1 LTSMIGTGDKGML
14 VVLRFRNGR
23 TERVSLVNIDSETE
37 QVTGIG
43 ADQRNAAVSFGEL
56 KAVFFPHALQEA
68 EIDSSPASTIAVEF
82 SDGEVIRGR
91 AHYNPEKNGF
101 FLFPLDRSKNDKVFV
116 VSSAISSIEVEKY

>member
-1 LTSMIGTGDKGML
+1 MIESGDKGMS

-23 TERVSLVNIDSETE
+23 TERVSLVDINSGTE
-37 QVTGIG
+37 EVTGIG
-43 ADQRNAAVSFGEL
+43 AGQQNETVPFKEL
-56 KAVFFPHALQEA
+56 KAVFFHHAPQGP
-68 EIDSSPASTIAVEF
+68 EIDGGPASTIAVEF

-116 VSSAISSIEVEKY
+116 VSSAISSIEVESF

>member
-1 LTSMIGTGDKGML
+1 MIETGDKGMS

-23 TERVSLVNIDSETE
+23 TERVSLVNIDSQAE
-37 QVTGIG
+37 QVIGIG
-43 ADQRNAAVSFGEL
+43 TDQHNTIVPFGEL
-56 KAVFFPHALQEA
+56 KAVFFPHALP
-68 EIDSSPASTIAVEF
+68 DSGVETAPGSTIAVEF

-116 VSSAISSIEVEKY
+116 VSSAISSIEVETF

>member
-1 LTSMIGTGDKGML
+1 MTSMIGIEDKGMS

-23 TERVSLVNIDSETE
+23 TERVSLVDINSETE

-43 ADQRNAAVSFGEL
+43 ADQQNATVSFNDL
-56 KAVFFPHALQEA
+56 KAVFFHHALQSA
-68 EIDSSPASTIAVEF
+68 EMETSPGSTFAVEF

-116 VSSAISSIEVEKY
+116 VSSAISSIEVERY